1 MSENNSDKNKSS
13 SDSQTPPSPKVLK
26 GGDRIDSSSRLR
38 YVDPDD
44 TIVVRFEGNIQKKTR
59 S

>member
-1 MSENNSDKNKSS
+1 MSDKNSDNNQSS
-13 SDSQTPPSPKVLK
+13 SDNQTLPAPKVLK
-26 GGDRIDSSSRLR
+26 GGDIIERGSRLR

>member
-1 MSENNSDKNKSS
+1 MSDKNSANNQSS
-13 SDSQTPPSPKVLK
+13 SDNQTPLSPKVLK
-26 GGDRIDSSSRLR
+26 GGDIIERGSRLR

-44 TIVVRFEGNIQKKTR
+44 TIVVRFEGNLPKKTR

>member
-1 MSENNSDKNKSS
+1 MSDNNSANSQSSSEN
-13 SDSQTPPSPKVLK
+13 QPLPPQKKLK

-44 TIVVRFEGNIQKKTR
+44 TIVVRFEGNIPKKK